1 MKKLLSL
8 LLLCGVFVM
17 FSSTA
22 NAQEPEG
29 AAAQQ
34 ESAAPASDLNSLDA
48 LSTTAPAAA
57 PAPAAQQ
64 PVASEGGLKVM
75 HTVAKTKFIEGG
87 AGWMTPTLIF
97 LIIGLAIAIER
108 IIYLNLA
115 TTNTDKLLQSI
126 EDALNK
132 GGIEAAKE
140 VCRNT
145 RGPVASIFYQGFD
158 RSSED
163 LDAIEKSVISYGGL
177 QMSKMEKG
185 MIWLSLFIALAPSM
199 GFLGTVV
206 GMIMAFDDIQQAS
219 DMSPAV
225 VAGGMK
231 VALLTTTFGL
241 IVAMILQ
248 VVYNYLLDKI
258 DSLVGDMENSS
269 ISLMD
274 ILVKYKTK

>member
-17 FSSTA
+17 FSATA

-29 AAAQQ
+29 AAAQT

-48 LSTTAPAAA
+48 LSTTASTAA
-57 PAPAAQQ
+57 PAAAQQ
-64 PVASEGGLKVM
+64 PAASEGGLKVM

-87 AGWMTPTLIF
+87 AGWMTPILIF

-115 TTNTDKLLQSI
+115 TTNTDKLLQNI
-126 EDALNK
+126 EDALNE

-185 MIWLSLFIALAPSM
+185 MIWLGLFIALSPSM

>member
-48 LSTTAPAAA
+48 LSTTASTAA
-57 PAPAAQQ
+57 PAVAAQQ

-87 AGWMTPTLIF
+87 AGWMTPILIF

-115 TTNTDKLLQSI
+115 TTNTDKLLQNI

-185 MIWLSLFIALAPSM
+185 MIWLGLFIALSPSM

>member
-1 MKKLLSL
+1 MKKLLSF

-22 NAQEPEG
+22 NAQDSEP
-29 AAAQQ
+29 AAQQ
-34 ESAAPASDLNSLDA
+34 ESAAASDLSSLDA
-48 LSTTAPAAA
+48 LSAAPAAEQ
-57 PAPAAQQ
+57 PQQAQQ
-64 PVASEGGLKVM
+64 PVAAEGGLKVM
-75 HTVAKTKFIEGG
+75 HQVAKSKFIEGG
-87 AGWMTPTLIF
+87 AGWMTPILIF
-97 LIIGLAIAIER
+97 LIIGLAIGIER

-115 TTNTDKLLQSI
+115 TTNTDKLLQNI
-126 EDALNK
+126 EKALDE

-163 LDAIEKSVISYGGL
+163 IDAIEKSVISYGGL
-177 QMSKMEKG
+177 QMAKMEKG
-185 MIWLSLFIALAPSM
+185 MIWLGLFIALAPSM

-206 GMIMAFDDIQQAS
+206 GMIMAFDDIQKAS

-248 VVYNYLLDKI
+248 LVYNYLLDKI
-258 DSLVGDMENSS
+258 DSLVADMENSS

-274 ILVKYKTK
+274 ILVKYKAK

>member
-1 MKKLLSL
+1 
-8 LLLCGVFVM
+8 M

-22 NAQEPEG
+22 NAQDEP
-29 AAAQQ
+29 AAQQ
-34 ESAAPASDLNSLDA
+34 ESAAASDLSSLDA
-48 LSTTAPAAA
+48 LSAAPAAEQ
-57 PAPAAQQ
+57 PQQAQQ
-64 PVASEGGLKVM
+64 PAAAEGGLKVM
-75 HTVAKTKFIEGG
+75 HQVAKSKFIEGG
-87 AGWMTPTLIF
+87 AGWMTPILIF
-97 LIIGLAIAIER
+97 LIIGLAIGIER

-115 TTNTDKLLQSI
+115 TTNTDKLLQNI
-126 EDALNK
+126 EKALDE

-158 RSSED
+158 HSSED
-163 LDAIEKSVISYGGL
+163 IDAIEKSVISYGGL
-177 QMSKMEKG
+177 QMAKMEKG
-185 MIWLSLFIALAPSM
+185 MIWLGLFIALAPSM

-206 GMIMAFDDIQQAS
+206 GMIMAFDDIQKAS

-248 VVYNYLLDKI
+248 LVYNYLLDKI
-258 DSLVGDMENSS
+258 DSLVADMENSS

-274 ILVKYKTK
+274 TLVKYKAK